1 MYFKYMIG
9 LAHCFFFFLKK
20 KKGGKGIKGNRL
32 SDVKDDD

>member
-20 KKGGKGIKGNRL
+20 KKEEKGLKET
-32 SDVKDDD
+32 D